1 MLVERRMRSGLN
13 FETAGTDSKVI
24 FAEYEIFR
32 ARQSMV
38 VCVLLTHFWMESRKL
53 N

>member
-13 FETAGTDSKVI
+13 LETAGTDSKVI
-24 FAEYEIFR
+24 SAEYEILR
-32 ARQSMV
+32 ARQSV
-38 VCVLLTHFWMESRKL
+38 AACVLLTHFWMESRKL